1 MTKTAAL
8 YIRQSQTHDDTIS
21 PELQEK
27 NVRRFIEAQGWT
39 AGKVY
44 SDIDIS
50 GRKMD
55 NRPGLLALVEAYEA
69 KEFDVAV
76 ADDYS
81 RFSRDMTDGSSII
94 GNMKLATASEGVP
107 DPEDDFPP
115 LLYMLLAHK
124 YSRDMG
130 KRWRNALMHRLAQG
144 LPPSGKGQF
153 GYDKVN
159 GSYVQNADAA
169 TLKEA
174 YERYTAGEGVRSI
187 CTDFSARGLAAPGPR
202 GWYSG
207 GMFDLLDK
215 VFYSGRIAW
224 SPKKGEE
231 PVIVDGAH
239 EAILSPGEWAAY
251 RKAREDRK
259 ANLRPKNPK
268 WMLSGLVECG
278 LCGGKM
284 LSHSDARGRKQL
296 MCATYNAHGKDA
308 CKGLFRK
315 QSIVSMKVFLWLGSH
330 LEEWAAISPTD
341 EEAKKAAEKTLM
353 DAQAALEAAREEH
366 SEFVE
371 WAFEN
376 RKTLSIDPA
385 KVQAREE
392 AVKQAEAAVEDAQA
406 ALATFV
412 PASDVHERIS
422 EGAKLMGFSEDP
434 DAEPSEE
441 AVARFREALSRV
453 IDRVVVHPAS
463 TSSPRDPNRDHY
475 SEIEIVVK

>member
-27 NVRRFIEAQGWT
+27 NVRRFIEAQGWI
-39 AGKVY
+39 AGNTY

-55 NRPGLLALVEAYEA
+55 NRPGLLALVEAYAA

-94 GNMKLATASEGVP
+94 GNMQLATASEGVP

-130 KRWRNALMHRLAQG
+130 KRWRNALMHRLAKG
-144 LPPSGKGQF
+144 LPPSGKPQF

-215 VFYSGRIAW
+215 VFYAGKIAW

-231 PVIVDGAH
+231 PLVVDGAH
-239 EAILSPGEWAAY
+239 EAVLSAGEWAAY

-259 ANLRPKNPK
+259 MNLRPKNPK

-284 LSHSDARGRKQL
+284 LSHSDSRGKRQL
-296 MCATYNAHGKDA
+296 MCGTYNAHGKAA
-308 CKGLFRK
+308 CSGVFRR
-315 QSIVSMKVFLWLGSH
+315 QSIVAMKVWLWLGSH
-330 LEEWAAISPTD
+330 LEEWASISPTD
-341 EEAKKAAEKTLM
+341 EEAQKAAEK
-353 DAQAALEAAREEH
+353 AVLEAQTELERATEDY
-366 SEFVE
+366 SGYAD
-371 WAFEN
+371 WAYEN
-376 RKTLSIDPA
+376 KILASVSAAKMAEKAQSIKD
-385 KVQAREE
+385 
-392 AVKQAEAAVEDAQA
+392 AEQAVESAQA
-406 ALATFV
+406 ALATLV
-412 PASDVHERIS
+412 PATDVHERIS
-422 EGAKLMGFSEDP
+422 AGAKLMGFSEDP
-434 DAEPSEE
+434 EEEPSEE

-453 IDRVVVHPAS
+453 IERVVVHPAS

-475 SEIEIVVK
+475 SEIEIITK